1 MERTKTEIDSALFE
15 AVHRL
20 AGEQG
25 REDSEVIE
33 DAVSYYLISLGG
45 PSGAA
50 AVSEERR
57 ELARRRLLGVVGSGG
72 FEDTEAQK
80 TAEEAVRRAR
90 SEAPERDGELPA
102 PSPEEVREKL
112 GARAPGSPGN
122 ASG

>member
-25 REDSEVIE
+25 RNDSEVIE

-45 PSGAA
+45 YAGAA
-50 AVSEERR
+50 AVSDERR
-57 ELARRRLLGVVGSGG
+57 ELARQRVLGLVGSGG
-72 FEDTEAQK
+72 LEDEEAQE

-90 SEAPERDGELPA
+90 SEAPEREGESPA
-102 PSPEEVREKL
+102 PPSEEIHEKL
-112 GARAPGSPGN
+112 GVRTPEGRGDS
-122 ASG
+122 SG

>member
-33 DAVSYYLISLGG
+33 DAVSYYLLSLGG
-45 PSGAA
+45 SAETA
-50 AVSEERR
+50 AVSDERR
-57 ELARRRLLGVVGSGG
+57 ELARRRLLGLAGSGG
-72 FEDTEAQK
+72 LGDLDAQEI
-80 TAEEAVRRAR
+80 AEEAVRRAR
-90 SEAPERDGELPA
+90 SEAPEREAELPA

-112 GARAPGSPGN
+112 GVRAPGGPGN
-122 ASG
+122 SSG